1 MGERS
6 ERVSLENPKF
16 QFIDVSKVFGDQDKK
31 GQTVALEDFSM
42 AAKTGEFIC
51 LLGPSGCGKSTA
63 LNLMACFDKP
73 TSGRIF
79 LDGRPVEKPG
89 VDRGVVLQEPTLF
102 PWLTAIDNITFG
114 PRMNHVQPEKYME
127 NARRYID
134 LVGLKG
140 FENHYPHEL
149 SGGMKQRVAIA
160 RAWINEPSVLLMDE
174 PFGALDAQTRLIMQ
188 ELLLRVW
195 EELKTTVL
203 FITHDV
209 EESICLADR
218 IFVMSARPGR
228 TKMEVKV
235 PFSRPRDP
243 ESIIFSREFVEIKYQ
258 IIQVIKEESLRAMI
272 ETRR

>member
-1 MGERS
+1 M
-6 ERVSLENPKF
+6 ENAKF
-16 QFIDVSKVFGDQDKK
+16 QFLTVTKIFGDKGKK
-31 GQTVALEDFSM
+31 AQTIALENFSM

-63 LNLMACFDKP
+63 LNIMACFDKP
-73 TSGRIF
+73 TSGHVL
-79 LDGRPVEKPG
+79 LDGHPIEKPG
-89 VDRGVVLQEPTLF
+89 LDCGVVLQEPTLF
-102 PWLTAIDNITFG
+102 PWLTATDNINFG
-114 PRMNHVQPEKYME
+114 PRMNNVPPAKYTE
-127 NARRYID
+127 YVRRYID

-140 FENHYPHEL
+140 FENHYPYEL

-218 IFVMSARPGR
+218 IFVMTARPGR
-228 TKMEVKV
+228 IKMEVNV
-235 PFSRPRDP
+235 PFSRPRNP
-243 ESIIFSREFVEIKYQ
+243 EELIFSKEFVEIKQ
-258 IIQVIKEESLRAMI
+258 KIVQEIKEETIKTMT
-272 ETRR
+272 ETKT